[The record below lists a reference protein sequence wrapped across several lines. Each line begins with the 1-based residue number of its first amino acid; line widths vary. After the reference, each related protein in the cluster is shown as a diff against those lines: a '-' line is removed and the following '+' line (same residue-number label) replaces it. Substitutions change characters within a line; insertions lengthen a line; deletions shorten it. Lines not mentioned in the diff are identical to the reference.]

1 MSVYLRGGYKQL
13 SALYDMIDMGETTT
27 IPLSKETRDLLKRFG
42 RKGETYDE
50 LVRRLLAIAEEMDF
64 GERQK
69 RILAEEEFI
78 SLDKV

>member
-1 MSVYLRGGYKQL
+1 
-13 SALYDMIDMGETTT
+13 MIDMGETTT

-50 LVRRLLAIAEEMDF
+50 LVRRLLTIAEEMEF

-69 RILAEEEFI
+69 RILAEEEFV

>member
-1 MSVYLRGGYKQL
+1 
-13 SALYDMIDMGETTT
+13 MIDMSETTT

-50 LVRRLLAIAEEMDF
+50 LVRRLLAIAEEVEF

-69 RILAEEEFI
+69 RILSEEEFI
-78 SLDKV
+78 PLDKV

>member
-1 MSVYLRGGYKQL
+1 
-13 SALYDMIDMGETTT
+13 MIDMGETTT

-50 LVRRLLAIAEEMDF
+50 LVRRLLTIAEEVEF

-69 RILAEEEFI
+69 RILADEEFI

>member
-1 MSVYLRGGYKQL
+1 
-13 SALYDMIDMGETTT
+13 MIDMGETTT

-50 LVRRLLAIAEEMDF
+50 LVRRLLTIAEEVEF

-78 SLDKV
+78 TLDKV

>member
-1 MSVYLRGGYKQL
+1 
-13 SALYDMIDMGETTT
+13 MIDVSDTTT

-50 LVRRLLAIAEEMDF
+50 LVRRLLAIAEEVEF

>member
-1 MSVYLRGGYKQL
+1 
-13 SALYDMIDMGETTT
+13 MIDMGETTT

-50 LVRRLLAIAEEMDF
+50 LVRRLLTIAEEVEF

-69 RILAEEEFI
+69 RILAEDCF
-78 SLDKV
+78 D

>member
-1 MSVYLRGGYKQL
+1 
-13 SALYDMIDMGETTT
+13 MIDMSDTTT

-50 LVRRLLAIAEEMDF
+50 LVRRLLAIAEEVEF

>member
-1 MSVYLRGGYKQL
+1 
-13 SALYDMIDMGETTT
+13 MIDMGETTT

-50 LVRRLLAIAEEMDF
+50 LVRRLLTIAEEVEF

-78 SLDKV
+78 SLDEI

>member
-1 MSVYLRGGYKQL
+1 
-13 SALYDMIDMGETTT
+13 MGETTT

-50 LVRRLLAIAEEMDF
+50 LVRRLLTIAEEVEF

-78 SLDKV
+78 SLDET

>member
-1 MSVYLRGGYKQL
+1 
-13 SALYDMIDMGETTT
+13 MGETTT

-50 LVRRLLAIAEEMDF
+50 LVRRLLTIAEEVEF

-78 SLDKV
+78 TLDKV

>member
-1 MSVYLRGGYKQL
+1 MISNYL
-13 SALYDMIDMGETTT
+13 SDTTT

-50 LVRRLLAIAEEMDF
+50 LVRRLLAIAEEVEF

>member
-1 MSVYLRGGYKQL
+1 
-13 SALYDMIDMGETTT
+13 MGETTT

-50 LVRRLLAIAEEMDF
+50 LVRRLLTIAEEVEF

-69 RILAEEEFI
+69 RILADEEFI